1 MKKTVE
7 IPVITNLS
15 IEPFLSRE
23 LADLSDGTG
32 LLVKPVPVP
41 YMEYRGYGDAYK
53 KAERILVWLNLEGM
67 LPDREAGDGTLPEEY
82 MSDLE
87 RFYQEICRYLSG
99 VSQAEIIIVLLED
112 YFSCL
117 PIVTGYDNDVLA
129 DELNSRIQKGLSGQA
144 VFLDLMHMI
153 ASVGIGS
160 AYSAKNRYRWG
171 YPYSQALTKA
181 VAAEIVKQYLIHTG
195 RSKKCVVVD
204 CDNVLWGGILSE
216 DGMENLRLGS
226 SGLGKEYQD
235 FQRFLLALYHR
246 GVILAVCSKNDLSD
260 VLAVFRGHGEMVLRE
275 EHIACFQVNWDN
287 NKPDNITRIA
297 GALGIGL
304 DSMVFVDDSPVE
316 LEAVRALLPEVTV
329 IPYHRET
336 VYGCFQCF
344 HLRRSYQKGDYEK
357 RNETYR
363 TDRQRRLLRE
373 KSGSYSDYLASLQM
387 QMEIHEAVPLE
398 FARMAELTQRTNR
411 CTNGRRYSVA
421 DLRRRM
427 ERSGVC
433 LYSVHLRDRYSDL
446 GLIGAMEVAEG
457 RLTLFSLSCRALGR
471 EVENRMIEFLKERH
485 EITEIDFT
493 DTGRNGYL
501 KELFDREFPEISKE
515 V

>member
-15 IEPFLSRE
+15 IEPFLSQE
-23 LADLSDGTG
+23 LSDLSEGAG
-32 LLVKPVPVP
+32 FLVKSVPVP
-41 YMEYRGYGDAYK
+41 YMEYREYGEAYSR
-53 KAERILVWLNLEGM
+53 AEMILVWLNLEGM
-67 LPDREAGDGTLPEEY
+67 LPNREAGDGTLPEKY

-87 RFYQEICRYLSG
+87 RLYQEICRYLSG
-99 VSQAEIIIVLLED
+99 VSQAEIIIILLED
-112 YFSCL
+112 YFSPL

-129 DELNSRIQKGLSGQA
+129 DEWNSRIQKGLSGQA

-171 YPYSQALTKA
+171 YPYSQALTKV
-181 VAAEIVKQYLIHTG
+181 VAAEIVKQYFIDTG
-195 RSKKCVVVD
+195 QTKKCVVVD

-246 GVILAVCSKNDLSD
+246 GVILAVCSKNDLYD
-260 VLAVFRGHGEMVLRE
+260 VLAVFRGHGEMILRE

-287 NKPDNITRIA
+287 KPDNIVRIA
-297 GALGIGL
+297 GTLGIGL
-304 DSMVFVDDSPVE
+304 DSMVFVDDSPLE
-316 LEAVRALLPEVTV
+316 LAAVRALLPEVTV

-344 HLRRSYQKGDYEK
+344 HLRRSYQKADYEK

-363 TDRQRRLLRE
+363 TDRQRQLLWE
-373 KSGSYSDYLASLQM
+373 ESGSYSDYLASLQM
-387 QMEIHEAVPLE
+387 QLEIHEAVPLE
-398 FARMAELTQRTNR
+398 LARMAELTRRTNR

-427 ERSGVC
+427 ERSDVC
-433 LYSVHLRDRYSDL
+433 LYSVHLKDRYSDL
-446 GLIGAMEVAEG
+446 GLIGAMEVEEG

-471 EVENRMIEFLKERH
+471 EVENRMIEFLKERY
-485 EITEIDFT
+485 EITGIDFIVS
-493 DTGRNGYL
+493 DKNGSL
-501 KELFDREFPEISKE
+501 KELFNREFPEAIRNP
-515 V
+515 

>member
-15 IEPFLSRE
+15 IEPFLSQE

-32 LLVKPVPVP
+32 FLVKSVPVP
-41 YMEYRGYGDAYK
+41 YMEYREYGEAYSR
-53 KAERILVWLNLEGM
+53 AERILVWLNLEGM
-67 LPDREAGDGTLPEEY
+67 LPYREAGDGALQEEY

-87 RFYQEICRYLSG
+87 RFYQEVCRYLSG

-112 YFSCL
+112 YFSPL

-160 AYSAKNRYRWG
+160 AYSAKNRYR
-171 YPYSQALTKA
+171 
-181 VAAEIVKQYLIHTG
+181 
-195 RSKKCVVVD
+195 
-204 CDNVLWGGILSE
+204 
-216 DGMENLRLGS
+216 
-226 SGLGKEYQD
+226 
-235 FQRFLLALYHR
+235 R

-260 VLAVFRGHGEMVLRE
+260 VLAVFRGHGEMILRE

-287 NKPDNITRIA
+287 KPDNIARIA
-297 GALGIGL
+297 GTLGIGF
-304 DSMVFVDDSPVE
+304 DSMVFVDDSPLE

-329 IPYHRET
+329 IPYRRET

-344 HLRRSYQKGDYEK
+344 HLRRSYPKADYEK

-363 TDRQRRLLRE
+363 TDRQRQLLRE
-373 KSGSYSDYLASLQM
+373 ESGSYSDYLTSLQM
-387 QMEIHEAVPLE
+387 QIDIHKAVPLE
-398 FARMAELTQRTNR
+398 LARMAELTRRTNR

-427 ERSGVC
+427 ERSDVC
-433 LYSVHLRDRYSDL
+433 LYSVHLKDRYSDL
-446 GLIGAMEVAEG
+446 GLIGAMEVEEG
-457 RLTLFSLSCRALGR
+457 RLSLFSLSCRALGR
-471 EVENRMIEFLKERH
+471 EVENRMIDFLKRQH
-485 EITEIDFT
+485 QITEIDFIVS
-493 DTGRNGYL
+493 DKNGSL
-501 KELFDREFPEISKE
+501 KELFDREFPEAIRNP
-515 V
+515 